1 MARAEPAL
9 RYEHLPDSLA
19 LRSFGMRS
27 VAVPTLVR
35 IVLRFAI
42 VASLTAWSWAQR
54 DAGSIVGTVRDPS
67 GTVVARASRLVT

>member
-1 MARAEPAL
+1 
-9 RYEHLPDSLA
+9 
-19 LRSFGMRS
+19 MRS